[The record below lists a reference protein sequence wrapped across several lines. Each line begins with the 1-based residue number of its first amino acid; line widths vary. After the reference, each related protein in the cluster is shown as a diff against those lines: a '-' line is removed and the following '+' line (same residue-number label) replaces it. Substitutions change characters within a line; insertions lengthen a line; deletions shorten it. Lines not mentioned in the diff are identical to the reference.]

1 MFNIEVHLIID
12 HWSFKTFMSEYCS
25 CSITVICL
33 QYIIII
39 FAVFCILGHLLLL
52 IIPTAVYSSATIC
65 HGEVCVL
72 LAYDKAS
79 IIVQQNFDY
88 PNSSSYTDNHQ
99 GVQIIQIM
107 PNTFNNYIL

>member
-1 MFNIEVHLIID
+1 MFTIEVHLLID

-25 CSITVICL
+25 CSITVICS

-39 FAVFCILGHLLLL
+39 FAVFCILAHLLLL

-72 LAYDKAS
+72 LAYRYGKAS
-79 IIVQQNFDY
+79 IIVQWNLDY
-88 PNSSSYTDNHQ
+88 PNSSGYRQSPRCSDHSDNAKH
-99 GVQIIQIM
+99 
-107 PNTFNNYIL
+107 NNYIL